1 MPSTELIL
9 PIKHPQLKVLVNASK
24 VLSNLFF
31 ATSFSAGLVAIYFL
45 TSPWGTGY
53 LAAHGLP
60 AAAFLIAGALC
71 VTWLI
76 LALASRLINESIL
89 VSRDGI
95 TLPVILNYLSGVS
108 TWHGWAE
115 VSEATIGNLGHES
128 ERSLDL
134 QLRAGRTVSIPIVSM
149 ERQDLEQLLLSI
161 ELWGINCRRSPE
173 LIEFQNNLY
182 SAGGD
187 GGGLSYTTMWNDE
200 LGRRFSSTTFVP
212 HEPDTVLQDGR
223 ITVIKQ
229 LAFGGLS
236 AIYLVQDRH
245 KELRVLKEAV
255 VPASMELN
263 NRDAAELALKRE
275 VAILSQLQHKNIV
288 RVTDHFVEG
297 EHHYMLLEHVAGQD
311 LRQLVR
317 QKGAQPQ
324 NSVLDWAI
332 QMAQAVE
339 YLHHW
344 QPPILHRDL
353 TPENIVLKNDGTIVI
368 IDFGASNQF
377 LGTMTGTIIGKQA
390 YMAPEQYQ
398 GKANCQSDIYAF
410 GATLYFLL
418 TGKDP
423 VPLTESHPAHYGES
437 SQVSAELDAIVGQ
450 CTSLDLSRR
459 FGTISEVK
467 DRLMELYTSQG
478 IASLFGEAP

>member
-1 MPSTELIL
+1 M
-9 PIKHPQLKVLVNASK
+9 
-24 VLSNLFF
+24 SNVFF
-31 ATSFSAGLVAIYFL
+31 VTSFSAGLVAIYFL
-45 TSPWGTGY
+45 ASPWGATY
-53 LAAHGLP
+53 LASHGLP
-60 AAAFLIAGALC
+60 PLALLVAC
-71 VTWLI
+71 ALFATWLI
-76 LALASRLINESIL
+76 LALASRFINESIL

-95 TLPVILNYLSGVS
+95 TLPMILHYLNGVG

-115 VSEATIGNLGHES
+115 VGGATIGNQEHES

-134 QLRAGRTVSIPIVSM
+134 QLRIGRTVSIPIASM

-161 ELWGINCRRSPE
+161 ELWGINCKRSPE

-182 SAGGD
+182 SSGNDAS
-187 GGGLSYTTMWNDE
+187 GLSYTTMWNDE

-212 HEPDTVLQDGR
+212 HEPDTILQDGR
-223 ITVIKQ
+223 ITVVKQ

-317 QKGAQPQ
+317 QKGPQ
-324 NSVLDWAI
+324 SQSSVLDWAI
-332 QMAQAVE
+332 QIAQALE

-344 QPPILHRDL
+344 QPPIMHRDL

-377 LGTMTGTIIGKQA
+377 LGTMTGTIIGKQS

-398 GKANCQSDIYAF
+398 GKANCQSDVYSF
-410 GATLYFLL
+410 GATLHFLL

-423 VPLTESHPAHYGES
+423 VPLTESSPALYGEAI
-437 SQVSAELDAIVGQ
+437 QVSAALDAVVNR
-450 CTSLDLSRR
+450 CTSLDLAER

-467 DRLMELYTSQG
+467 ERLMEIYTSQG
-478 IASLFGEAP
+478 IASLFSEAQ